1 MRVVKL
7 PSPFA
12 KILEMIPRIGIVL
25 LVIWLIPTC
34 IMMFEVLVLRWQI
47 PQPNAL
53 LWFIVVARFIFWPGL
68 LLTLLGTFLR
78 DGKLK

>member
-7 PSPFA
+7 PSPLA
-12 KILEMIPRIGIVL
+12 QILEMIVRVGIVL

-34 IMMFEVLVLRWQI
+34 IIMFERIVLRWQS

-53 LWFIVVARFIFWPGL
+53 LWFALNAQFIFWPGL

-78 DGKLK
+78 DWKRK